1 MQSCDEHTR
10 QWIDSTHLS
19 LCLQTCNTADLN
31 LPELLPAFE
40 GSAQH
45 FLQSAVS
52 SAQQQAPELASPTEF
67 HPFLTRTAE
76 ETTSIEVSC
85 THIYWAA

>member
-1 MQSCDEHTR
+1 MH
-10 QWIDSTHLS
+10 QWLGSTHLS
-19 LCLQTCNTADLN
+19 LCLQTCNTADLY

-52 SAQQQAPELASPTEF
+52 SAQQQVPEFASGRKF
-67 HPFLTRTAE
+67 HPLQNLLER
-76 ETTSIEVSC
+76 TSIIKVPC
-85 THIYWAA
+85 TQNYWAA

>member
-1 MQSCDEHTR
+1 MR
-10 QWIDSTHLS
+10 QWLGSTHLS

-52 SAQQQAPELASPTEF
+52 SAQQQAPGFASGRKF
-67 HPFLTRTAE
+67 HPFLTKFAGE
-76 ETTSIEVSC
+76 DVKNQSAMHSQILGSIE
-85 THIYWAA
+85 AK